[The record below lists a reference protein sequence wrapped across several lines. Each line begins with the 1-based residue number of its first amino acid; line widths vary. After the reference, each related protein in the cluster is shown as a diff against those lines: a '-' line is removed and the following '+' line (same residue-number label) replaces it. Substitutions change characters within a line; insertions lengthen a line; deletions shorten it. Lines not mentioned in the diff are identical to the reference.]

1 MSGYIGGTDRQD
13 ELHYEFWDSF
23 VKDRI
28 NYDEFWKTFNKRK
41 VWNKSYYDL
50 FWNLEGV
57 HLCLRHNVRG
67 GYVAVE
73 VYIEDSKEL
82 YNFLV
87 EQRDNIE
94 KEYGHML
101 NFKEVKGPNGYPGK
115 ANKIY
120 DRYDCGDICERST
133 WNGYIK
139 WLKDTS
145 SKMKYIFEKYIGI
158 FTESCKNTNKAQWII
173 PCNPLQYDVIGAF
186 NELKKV
192 EWKQSVNINVG
203 DIVFIYVS
211 KPYKKIMFKCTA
223 NKVDLHSARRIDDSK
238 FVIDDSNYRD
248 TGRYMELEL
257 LESYEDDRYSLE
269 VLRKY
274 GVKSMQGTCRIKED
288 LRKYMNYGQD
298 KNIIDKNLPYEREVI
313 SIPASGTV
321 ELIYKYRV
329 HAHPDN
335 YNRYPY
341 KKSLFYTFREEGGI
355 MKRLF
360 ELDESVSVNPNNDY
374 EIDKLS
380 IDKFFLQRLK
390 GYINERKLTFKFS
403 NPGNYKFYIL
413 SEPIE
418 LINEKKLPKQN
429 NQAYHTVSDMFN
441 DKEFVDRVNIDTK
454 KDRNT
459 LYEEIEN
466 YASVSY
472 TEVKD
477 YFGDSVDDKSII
489 EGEKTIRTIE
499 VKRRNSLARKLKLE
513 DFKVTHGKVYCEVC
527 GIEEELVL
535 DVHHDRIK
543 ISEMEEGHKTN
554 LDDLRVIC
562 ANCHRI
568 VHGLKV
574 SVDDLIKM
582 K

>member
-1 MSGYIGGTDRQD
+1 MSEYIGVNDRQD
-13 ELHYEFWDSF
+13 KLHHEFWNSF
-23 VKDRI
+23 VEDSI
-28 NYDEFWKTFNKRK
+28 NHSEFWGSFIKRK

-50 FWNLEGV
+50 FWDLKGV

-67 GYVAVE
+67 SYVAVE
-73 VYIEDSKEL
+73 VYIENSKEL

-87 EQRDNIE
+87 EQRDSIE

-101 NFKEVKGPNGYPGK
+101 NFVEAKGPSNNPGK

-120 DRYDCGDICERST
+120 DRYDCSNICDKST
-133 WNGYIK
+133 WDECIK
-139 WLKDTS
+139 WLKVTS
-145 SKMKYIFEKYIGI
+145 LNMKCIFEKYIATFYQG
-158 FTESCKNTNKAQWII
+158 SRRDKAQWII

-186 NELKKV
+186 NEMKKV
-192 EWKQSVNINVG
+192 EWKQSVNINIG
-203 DIVFIYVS
+203 DIVFIYVG
-211 KPYKKIMFKCTA
+211 KPYKQIMFKCVA
-223 NKVDLHSARRIDDSK
+223 NKVDLHSADRIDDSK
-238 FVIDDSNYRD
+238 FVIDDSNYSN
-248 TGRYMELEL
+248 TGRYMELE
-257 LESYEDDRYSLE
+257 DDRYSLE
-269 VLRKY
+269 RLREYGVHSIQGPCRVKKALRDYMKY
-274 GVKSMQGTCRIKED
+274 GQA
-288 LRKYMNYGQD
+288 
-298 KNIIDKNLPYEREVI
+298 KNTIHKNLPYEREVI

-360 ELDESVSVNPNNDY
+360 ELDESVSVNPNNDH

-441 DKEFVDRVNIDTK
+441 DKEFVDRVNVDTK

-459 LYEEIEN
+459 LYEEIEK

-477 YFGDSVDDKSII
+477 DFGDSVADKSII